1 LIQTLTWQGAH
12 VVAQLGID
20 SPGTKSDLGGLLT
33 DEATI
38 AEIERLAATLVAT
51 PSLDAH
57 DRLELVHSV
66 VETAHVDTGHIAP
79 PDPSDQREAAER
91 SARCP

>member
-20 SPGTKSDLGGLLT
+20 SPGTKSGLAGRLT
-33 DEATI
+33 DEATF
-38 AEIERLAATLVAT
+38 AEVERLAATLVAT
-51 PSLDAH
+51 PSLDAR

-66 VETAHVDTGHIAP
+66 VEAAHVGTGHIAR